1 MLNKYFQKF
10 EKALS
15 KDFCEYLIK
24 SIDWNKT
31 QTAKVNRI
39 NNGEVDPASRIT
51 SIYWEELLSPIGC
64 IVQSYIIEANKNWG
78 YDLQRLE
85 KVQMSQYGIGGHYS
99 WHMDSKSPINN
110 EQRKLSISILLN
122 ESFVGGGLEIESN
135 KDENVLKYQ
144 GDIVVFPSFLQ
155 HRVLPVTD
163 GIRYTAVSWAYGP
176 TFR

>member
-1 MLNKYFQKF
+1 MLNKYFERY

-15 KDFCEYLIK
+15 KDFCEYVIK
-24 SIDWNKT
+24 SVNWNKT
-31 QTAKVNRI
+31 ETAKVNRV
-39 NNGEVDPASRIT
+39 NKGEIDPAARIT
-51 SIYWEELLSPIGC
+51 NIYWEQLLSPIGC
-64 IVQSYIIEANKNWG
+64 IVQSYIVEANKNWG
-78 YDLQRLE
+78 YDIQRLE
-85 KVQMSQYGIGGHYS
+85 QVQMSQYGIGGHYN
-99 WHMDSKSPINN
+99 WHMDSKVPVNN

-122 ESFVGGGLEIESN
+122 DDFEGGGLEIESN

-163 GIRYTAVSWAYGP
+163 GTRYAAVSWAYGP